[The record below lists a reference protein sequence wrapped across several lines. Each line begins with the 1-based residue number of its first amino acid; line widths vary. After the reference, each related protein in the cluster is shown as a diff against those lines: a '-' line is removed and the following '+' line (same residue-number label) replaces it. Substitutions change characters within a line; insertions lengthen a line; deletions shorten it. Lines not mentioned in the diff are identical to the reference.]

1 MQSRRW
7 GLPAPW
13 FAPMLSFPQLGL
25 ARSLAR
31 GASREDLAEALG
43 YGARRLTRKE
53 AVGALEAM
61 GFRKTAA
68 YKALT
73 LDGKLG
79 DLIEVTP
86 DGLIEWKG

>member
-1 MQSRRW
+1 
-7 GLPAPW
+7 
-13 FAPMLSFPQLGL
+13 
-25 ARSLAR
+25 
-31 GASREDLAEALG
+31 
-43 YGARRLTRKE
+43 
-53 AVGALEAM
+53 M